1 MAINWKLIETQL
13 DIIFT
18 KKRPS
23 NERDAAKSI
32 ADAYEIGMLSATTML
47 QNSLLTYNKAILQSN
62 LESAFLLAR
71 ATSKLNMKLVA
82 SGFVGF
88 WAGSQFSPLPPHPPT
103 ILPMPIPTPCVVVFP
118 GDINSLEVALKASL
132 MAFSGK
138 TTNITIQSMILAL
151 RTHTTTINGVYNG
164 LVPSPTGPIPSPP
177 IPWVGIF

>member
-71 ATSKLNMKLVA
+71 ATSKLNMKLV
-82 SGFVGF
+82 
-88 WAGSQFSPLPPHPPT
+88 
-103 ILPMPIPTPCVVVFP
+103 
-118 GDINSLEVALKASL
+118 
-132 MAFSGK
+132 K
-138 TTNITIQSMILAL
+138 T
-151 RTHTTTINGVYNG
+151 YK
-164 LVPSPTGPIPSPP
+164 
-177 IPWVGIF
+177 